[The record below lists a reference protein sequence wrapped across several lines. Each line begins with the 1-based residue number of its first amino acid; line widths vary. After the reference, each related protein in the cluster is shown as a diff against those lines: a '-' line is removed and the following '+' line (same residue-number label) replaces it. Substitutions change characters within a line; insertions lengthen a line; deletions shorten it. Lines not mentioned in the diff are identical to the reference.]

1 MTTTR
6 TPGADLSR
14 LRLGTAP
21 DSWGVWFPDD
31 PHQVPWQRFLDEV
44 VEGAT
49 AGSSSVPTA
58 TCPPTPGS
66 CRTSWAG
73 AGSSSPAGRSSPGCT
88 AAQRPTSRRS
98 RTAAPRPAC
107 SAPSGARY
115 LVLLPEQY
123 TDMHSGS
130 ALEPGELE
138 PAQWKD
144 LVTGMSRLG
153 KVLQEESGI
162 QLVFH
167 PHADS
172 HVDTQPRVER
182 LLQDTDPGT
191 VSLCLDT
198 GHISYCGGDNLEIIR
213 AFPDRIGYVHL
224 KQVDPEVVR
233 RVREESLSFA
243 DAVRL
248 GAMVEPPTGIPAM
261 EPLLEELGRLDADLF
276 AIVEQDLYPCEP
288 DSPCRWRRAPAPT
301 STAAGSVPRPDVDDV
316 TPSGRPGAPPSPRQ
330 KEGIMK
336 PSLSRKRPTMLVA
349 TTAVLAAGLAACS
362 SGGAP
367 RTSSGDSGAAG
378 GGGNS
383 GYTFAMITHET
394 PGDTFWDRIKAGA
407 QQASKDTGST
417 LKYSADPD
425 APSRQSSSRTPSTPR
440 STASPPPWSPR
451 THSSR
456 PSRRPIDAGIPV
468 DTFNSGINFFQ
479 QAGSLTHFASDE
491 RLGGQAVGKRAA
503 AAGATKILCTIQQA
517 GSVALEDRCAGVKD
531 SFPNTV
537 NMQVNGADDSAVT
550 SAIQAKLSEDKSIN
564 WIVTLGAPQALDA
577 IKAKQGAGSTAKI
590 GTFDTNPDAAQAV
603 QDGKI
608 QFFVDQQPYLQGYMA
623 ITQLYLFKKNGN
635 ILGGGKA
642 VLTGPSFVDK
652 SNIAQIL
659 PFVKRNT
666 R

>member
-1 MTTTR
+1 
-6 TPGADLSR
+6 
-14 LRLGTAP
+14 
-21 DSWGVWFPDD
+21 
-31 PHQVPWQRFLDEV
+31 
-44 VEGAT
+44 
-49 AGSSSVPTA
+49 
-58 TCPPTPGS
+58 
-66 CRTSWAG
+66 
-73 AGSSSPAGRSSPGCT
+73 
-88 AAQRPTSRRS
+88 
-98 RTAAPRPAC
+98 
-107 SAPSGARY
+107 
-115 LVLLPEQY
+115 
-123 TDMHSGS
+123 
-130 ALEPGELE
+130 
-138 PAQWKD
+138 
-144 LVTGMSRLG
+144 
-153 KVLQEESGI
+153 
-162 QLVFH
+162 
-167 PHADS
+167 
-172 HVDTQPRVER
+172 
-182 LLQDTDPGT
+182 
-191 VSLCLDT
+191 
-198 GHISYCGGDNLEIIR
+198 
-213 AFPDRIGYVHL
+213 
-224 KQVDPEVVR
+224 
-233 RVREESLSFA
+233 
-243 DAVRL
+243 
-248 GAMVEPPTGIPAM
+248 
-261 EPLLEELGRLDADLF
+261 
-276 AIVEQDLYPCEP
+276 
-288 DSPCRWRRAPAPT
+288 
-301 STAAGSVPRPDVDDV
+301 
-316 TPSGRPGAPPSPRQ
+316 
-330 KEGIMK
+330 MK

-367 RTSSGDSGAAG
+367 STSSGDSGAAG

-407 QQASKDTGST
+407 QQAAKDTGST

-425 APSRQSSSRTPSTPR
+425 APKQAVLIQNAIDSKVDGIATTLVTPDALIPTIKK
-440 STASPPPWSPR
+440 A
-451 THSSR
+451 
-456 PSRRPIDAGIPV
+456 IDAGIPV
-468 DTFNSGINFFQ
+468 DTFNSGIGFFQ
-479 QAGSLTHFASDE
+479 QAGALTHFASDE

-577 IKAKQGAGSTAKI
+577 IKAKQGAGSNAKI

-623 ITQLYLFKKNGN
+623 ISQLYLFKKNGN
-635 ILGGGKA
+635 VLGGGKA